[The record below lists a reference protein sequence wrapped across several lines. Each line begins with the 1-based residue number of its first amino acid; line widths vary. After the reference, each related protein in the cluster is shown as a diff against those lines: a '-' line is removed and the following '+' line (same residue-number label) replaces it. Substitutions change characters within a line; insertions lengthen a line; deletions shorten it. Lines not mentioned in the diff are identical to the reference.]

1 MIPTASGRQPEDHPR
16 PDNAPHVEGLSGADH
31 SQSGQATLPS
41 ASAPASEIEIKL
53 LCDPQTLDAVCK
65 AQAILDRHAG
75 PWGETLL
82 EATYFDTPDHA
93 LLQRRWALRVRKNK
107 AGEHIMTL
115 KTPGADDASGAFS
128 RNEWNAAVS
137 GNELDRGQLND
148 WLASNGSVDVAPDA
162 LAPVFSTQVKRRSG
176 QLNIGTSVVELAAD
190 HGKIIAG
197 ERSTPVCEIE
207 IELVSGAPGAI
218 FDLAAD
224 LTRSFDMR
232 PAIRSKAA
240 RGYDLALDRPA
251 KAVKAE
257 PVSIDPEASFDVA
270 LGVALRGMYAH
281 AMDNLDAATLGT
293 SPEGIHQLRVAL
305 RRTRSLLGLVY
316 KLNASKALANL
327 RVEAKWLMGEL
338 GHARNLDVFATGAL
352 QEVQNVC
359 GADVDFSALAK
370 RVDIMRS
377 QAQERA
383 RAAITSRRCAL
394 FLISLGGWITRSG
407 WREEVVDD
415 VRAQLDAPARDTARA
430 MFQTAYRKVR
440 KRGHGFNRLGA
451 EGLHQT
457 RLSVKKLRYVG
468 EVFQPFLT
476 KAHADRRFAK
486 RLARLQ
492 DAFGR
497 FNDLHATGDVLTALR
512 QTGPGKA
519 AVKGTAKATGNS
531 DAIPLSIGAILAWR
545 AMEQSNAIDDLA
557 RQWRKF
563 RAVETPTD

>member
-1 MIPTASGRQPEDHPR
+1 MIPTASGRQPANHPR
-16 PDNAPHVEGLSGADH
+16 PDNAPHVEGPPGADH
-31 SQSGQATLPS
+31 IQSGHETAS
-41 ASAPASEIEIKL
+41 GSSAPASEIEIKL
-53 LCDPQTLDAVCK
+53 LCDPQTLEAVCK
-65 AQAILDRHAG
+65 APAVLDRHAA
-75 PWGETLL
+75 PWEQTLL

-128 RNEWNAAVS
+128 RNEWNAAVA
-137 GNELDRGQLND
+137 GHDLDRGQLND
-148 WLASNGSVDVAPDA
+148 WLVSNGGVDVAPDA
-162 LAPVFSTQVKRRSG
+162 LAPVFSTQVTRRYG
-176 QLNIGTSVVELAAD
+176 KLNIGTSVVELAAD
-190 HGKIIAG
+190 HGKIAAG
-197 ERSTPVCEIE
+197 ERSVTVCEIE

-240 RGYDLALDRPA
+240 RGYDLALDRSA

-257 PVSIDPEASFDVA
+257 PVSIAADASFDVA

-281 AMDNLDAATLGT
+281 AMDNLDAATLGA

-316 KLNASKALANL
+316 KLSPSKALANL

-338 GHARNLDVFATGAL
+338 GHARNLDVFATGVL
-352 QEVQNVC
+352 QEVHNAC
-359 GADVDFSALAK
+359 GADVDFSELAK
-370 RVDIMRS
+370 RVDAMRTH
-377 QAQERA
+377 AQERA
-383 RAAITSRRCAL
+383 RTAITSRRCAL

-407 WREEVVDD
+407 WREEIVDD
-415 VRAQLDAPARDTARA
+415 VRAQLDAPARDTARLL
-430 MFQTAYRKVR
+430 FRKAYRKVR
-440 KRGHGFNRLGA
+440 KRGQGFNRLGA
-451 EGLHQT
+451 DGLHQT

-512 QTGPGKA
+512 QAG
-519 AVKGTAKATGNS
+519 AVKGTARGTVKAAGSS